1 MQNLEKILMHKI
13 KCYQVRDDLGIIE
26 PLSIKRKWM
35 DNTFDAH
42 AYKCFPVG
50 LTNQLGWGISFPEDI
65 TFIWDGISD
74 SSPEHVTILSGEKYA
89 YPGRAN
95 GTISFNTG
103 LMFKTEGE
111 VSLLSM
117 PVPNVFFDGATPFTT
132 LISTSFFFGE
142 LPVAWMI
149 TKPNE
154 VLTIKAGTP
163 IISIVPIDLNSI
175 QNSEIVIDDMRNLPQ
190 PKFDS
195 NEYSNVIY
203 DLNRLG
209 QWSNFYRDA
218 VDHLKNSIGSHQV
231 KAIRLKISNAIKNK
245 NDIIEKED

>member
-1 MQNLEKILMHKI
+1 MYKI
-13 KCYQVRDDLGIIE
+13 KTYFIREDLGIIE

-35 DNTFDAH
+35 DETYDAH

-65 TFIWDGISD
+65 TFIWDGVSD
-74 SSPEHVTILSGEKYA
+74 SSPEHVKILSGEKYA

-103 LMFKTEGE
+103 LMFKTDEN

-117 PVPNVFFDGATPFTT
+117 PVPNLFFDGAVPFTT

-154 VLTIKAGTP
+154 IITIKAGTP
-163 IISIVPIDLNSI
+163 VIAIMPIDLNAI
-175 QNSEIVIDDMRNLPQ
+175 QNSEVIIDDIKNLPAS
-190 PKFDS
+190 KFDS
-195 NEYSNVIY
+195 NEYSNIIY
-203 DLNRLG
+203 NLNRSG
-209 QWSNFYRDA
+209 TWSNFYRDA
-218 VDHLKNSIGSHQV
+218 VDHLKNSIGAHQV
-231 KAIRLKISNAIKNK
+231 KAIRLKVVDAIKNK
-245 NDIIEKED
+245 NDIIEKEV

>member
-1 MQNLEKILMHKI
+1 MYKI
-13 KCYQVRDDLGIIE
+13 KTYLIREDLGIIE

-35 DNTFDAH
+35 DETYDAH

-65 TFIWDGISD
+65 TFIWDGVSD
-74 SSPEHVTILSGEKYA
+74 SSPEHVKILSGEKYA
-89 YPGRAN
+89 YAGRAN

-103 LMFKTEGE
+103 LMFKTDDN

-117 PVPNVFFDGATPFTT
+117 PVPNLFFDGAVPFTT

-154 VLTIKAGTP
+154 IITIKAGTP
-163 IISIVPIDLNSI
+163 VIAIMPIDLNAI
-175 QNSEIVIDDMRNLPQ
+175 QNSEIIIDDMKNLPAS
-190 PKFDS
+190 KFDS
-195 NEYSNVIY
+195 NEYSNIIY
-203 DLNRLG
+203 NLNRSG
-209 QWSNFYRDA
+209 TWSNFYRDA
-218 VDHLKNSIGSHQV
+218 VDHLKNSIGTHQV
-231 KAIRLKISNAIKNK
+231 KAIRLKVIDAIKNK